1 MTITGVGSRSGQVV
15 QSLVDMRQQLDDLQ
29 RQLGTGKRSD
39 TYAGV
44 GINSGFAV
52 GLRAQVSTFAAYDDT
67 ISNVNVRLSLGQ
79 TALGRISD
87 IADSMKGA
95 AFQST
100 STGDSGSATSQM
112 TASNNLD
119 EVLGLLN
126 SQAGDRY
133 LFSGRAADQPAVDSL
148 DHIMNGDGARAGLKQ
163 VIAERNQADLGST
176 GLGRLAVSAPTVTSV
191 AVAEDAAGSPFGLKL
206 AGVNSTLGNAT
217 VSGPTGVPPAV
228 SVALTGLPNDGDSLQ
243 LRFTLPDGT
252 SESINLTATS
262 SANPGPGQFTIG
274 ASASATAANLQAALT
289 TSLSKLANT
298 SLVAASAVKASDD
311 FFGDPPKRVAGP
323 PFATATAA
331 VAGTQADTVS
341 WYTGEDG
348 TDAAR
353 GTATAR
359 VDPSISVSY
368 GARANEQGLR
378 SIVQN
383 LATLAAVSF
392 TPNDPNA
399 AAQSAALS
407 QRVGTNLDAPAGNQT
422 IADIQ
427 ADLAGAQTTLAA
439 AADRHA
445 QTTATLSDML
455 DQIEGV
461 PQEQVAAQI
470 LALQTQM
477 QASLQT
483 TALLLRTSLVNYL

>member
-1 MTITGVGSRSGQVV
+1 MTDAYSE
-15 QSLVDMRQQLDDLQ
+15 
-29 RQLGTGKRSD
+29 LG
-39 TYAGV
+39 
-44 GINSGFAV
+44 
-52 GLRAQVSTFAAYDDT
+52 
-67 ISNVNVRLSLGQ
+67 
-79 TALGRISD
+79 
-87 IADSMKGA
+87 
-95 AFQST
+95 
-100 STGDSGSATSQM
+100 
-112 TASNNLD
+112 

-163 VIAERNQADLGST
+163 VIAERNQADLGSN

-228 SVALTGLPNDGDSLQ
+228 SVALTGLPSDGQSLQ

-252 SESINLTATS
+252 SESISLTATS
-262 SANPGPGQFTIG
+262 SAN
-274 ASASATAANLQAALT
+274 ASGTEPVHHRSAAPAATVANLQAALT

-311 FFGDPPKRVAGP
+311 FFGNPPQRVAGP
-323 PFATATAA
+323 PFATATVA

-353 GTATAR
+353 GTATATI
-359 VDPSISVSY
+359 DPSITVSY
-368 GARANEQGLR
+368 GMRANEQGLR

-383 LATLAAVSF
+383 LATLAVVTF
-392 TPNDPNA
+392 
-399 AAQSAALS
+399 AQSGSERCRRRATALS
-407 QRVGTNLDAPAGNQT
+407 QRVGTNLDAPAGSQT

-483 TALLLRTSLVNYL
+483 TALLLKTSLVNYL

>member
-1 MTITGVGSRSGQVV
+1 
-15 QSLVDMRQQLDDLQ
+15 
-29 RQLGTGKRSD
+29 
-39 TYAGV
+39 
-44 GINSGFAV
+44 
-52 GLRAQVSTFAAYDDT
+52 
-67 ISNVNVRLSLGQ
+67 
-79 TALGRISD
+79 
-87 IADSMKGA
+87 
-95 AFQST
+95 
-100 STGDSGSATSQM
+100 
-112 TASNNLD
+112 
-119 EVLGLLN
+119 
-126 SQAGDRY
+126 
-133 LFSGRAADQPAVDSL
+133 
-148 DHIMNGDGARAGLKQ
+148 
-163 VIAERNQADLGST
+163 
-176 GLGRLAVSAPTVTSV
+176 
-191 AVAEDAAGSPFGLKL
+191 
-206 AGVNSTLGNAT
+206 
-217 VSGPTGVPPAV
+217 
-228 SVALTGLPNDGDSLQ
+228 
-243 LRFTLPDGT
+243 
-252 SESINLTATS
+252 
-262 SANPGPGQFTIG
+262 
-274 ASASATAANLQAALT
+274 
-289 TSLSKLANT
+289 
-298 SLVAASAVKASDD
+298 
-311 FFGDPPKRVAGP
+311 
-323 PFATATAA
+323 
-331 VAGTQADTVS
+331 VS

-348 TDAAR
+348 TDPAR

-392 TPNDPNA
+392 APNDPNA

-483 TALLLRTSLVNYL
+483 TALLLKTSLVNYL